1 MKGQM
6 SDLKKLIKNT
16 QSLSD
21 LPKLEKEIIR
31 FWEEE
36 SIFAKSLENR
46 NGNDKFVFYDGP
58 PFANGLPHYGH
69 ILAMSI
75 KDLFVRYK
83 TMRGYLVPRRNG
95 WDCHGLPVEYQ
106 IEKELGIAG
115 KKQIEEYGIDKFN
128 KCARDSVFK
137 YANEWTDL
145 MKRVGRWLDF
155 DNNYA
160 TLEKNYIE
168 SVWWVF
174 NELWEK
180 GLIYEGYTNQ
190 PYCTRCGTSL
200 SNFETNQGYKD
211 NVKDPSLFVKFKV
224 KNQDNQYFL
233 AWTTTPWTLPANL
246 ALAVNSNVK
255 YGLYQLNNEQI
266 WLAEDLFSKITGE
279 KAKPIKSCIGA
290 DLCGMLYEPLYPI
303 NENSLNKLDNLDNAH
318 RVYSAD
324 FVSLEEGTGI
334 VHIAPAYGEEDMALG
349 KKYQLPLVFS
359 AGYDGK
365 MLTEVGRG
373 QYIKEGDKT
382 IIDDLKERN
391 LLFREENVRHT
402 YPFCWRCDS
411 PLIYIA
417 TSSWFVAVSK
427 IKERLV
433 RLNEK
438 INWRPQYI
446 KEGRFGK
453 WLEGARDWNI
463 ARQRF
468 WGAPIPIWQCTKCGL
483 KKSVSSFSQLG
494 LSKDFDPHRPQIDE
508 VTLTCECGA
517 VMRRIPEVF
526 DCWFE
531 SGCMP
536 YGQWHYPFE
545 NKELFNEN
553 FPADF
558 IAEGMDQTRG
568 WFYTMHV
575 ISGAIMEEPSFFNVV
590 VNGLV
595 LSENGQKLSKKLR
608 NYPEPSE
615 IFDKIGADG
624 LRIYLYTATQIGED
638 YRFSN
643 NLVLQE
649 ARKTVFPLWNTLV
662 YWHKF
667 LKTDESKVT
676 EEGELLDEWIENRI
690 NLYEGEIRDFLD
702 DYDLTRAARK
712 VEELITDI
720 SQWYLRLSRKRTD
733 KEFKQS
739 LTAVLHKTAVI
750 IAPFMPFMAEII
762 YQLVRGAS
770 GPQSVHLL
778 DWEETKEI
786 DHALIKE
793 MAKVREL
800 TELGHNV
807 RSLNKIK
814 VRQPLGRLSYEL
826 SSKNKLSETAEKI
839 LLQELNVLAI
849 SEKGEKSWLMAEN
862 NRNKIF
868 IDSILT
874 KELKKEGDL
883 REISRAI
890 QDLRKKAGLLPSA
903 RANVALCSTIDLG
916 QHFEKLSTLTN
927 STLALVEKSEAKG
940 EQAHIKLHGGEATIY
955 LQ

>member
-1 MKGQM
+1 M
-6 SDLKKLIKNT
+6 SDLNQLIRNT

-21 LPKLEKEIIR
+21 LPKLEKEIIH
-31 FWEEE
+31 FWERED
-36 SIFAKSLENR
+36 IFAKSLKNR
-46 NGNDKFVFYDGP
+46 KGKDKFVFYDGP

-106 IEKELGIAG
+106 IEKDLGIAG

-128 KCARDSVFK
+128 KHARDSVFK
-137 YANEWTDL
+137 YVDEWTGL

-160 TLEKNYIE
+160 TLEKSYIE

-174 NELWEK
+174 AELWQK
-180 GLIYEGYTNQ
+180 GLVYEGYTNQ

-211 NVKDPSLFVKFKV
+211 NVKDPSLYVKFKI
-224 KNQDNQYFL
+224 KNKEGQYLL

-246 ALAVNSNVK
+246 ALAVRDDIK
-255 YGLYQLNNEQI
+255 YGLYKINNEQI
-266 WLAEDLFSKITGE
+266 WVAEELFSKITGE
-279 KAKPIKSCIGA
+279 KSKPVKSCLGA
-290 DLCGMLYEPLYPI
+290 DLCGTHYEPLYPI
-303 NENSLNKLDNLDNAH
+303 SKNPLNKLDNLDKAY

-324 FVSLEEGTGI
+324 FVSTEEGTGI
-334 VHIAPAYGEEDMALG
+334 VHVAPAYGEDDMALG
-349 KKYQLPLVFS
+349 KKYHLPLVFS

-365 MLTEVGRG
+365 MLTDIGRG
-373 QYIKEGDKT
+373 QYIKEGNKV
-382 IIDDLKERN
+382 IISDLKKRE
-391 LLFREENVRHT
+391 LLFREGVVRHT
-402 YPFCWRCDS
+402 YPFCWRCDN

-433 RLNEK
+433 ALNAK

-446 KEGRFGK
+446 KEGRFGN

-468 WGAPIPIWQCTKCGL
+468 WGAPIPIWQCKKCGE
-483 KKSVSSFSQLG
+483 KKVVSSFAQLN
-494 LSKDFDPHRPQIDE
+494 LPKNFDPHRPQIDD
-508 VTLTCECGA
+508 VTLVCKCGA
-517 VMRRIPEVF
+517 TMKRIPEVF

-545 NKELFNEN
+545 NKEVFNEN

-558 IAEGMDQTRG
+558 IAEGIDQTRG

-575 ISGAIMEEPSFFNVV
+575 ISSAVMEEPSFYNVV

-595 LSENGQKLSKKLR
+595 LSEDGQKLSKKLR

-615 IFDKIGADG
+615 VFDKIGADS

-649 ARKTVFPLWNTLV
+649 ARKTVFPLWNTLL
-662 YWHKF
+662 YWCKF
-667 LKTDESKVT
+667 LKTDEGKVT
-676 EEGELLDEWIENRI
+676 EEGKLLDKWIKNRI
-690 NLYEGEIRDFLD
+690 NLYEGEIRGFLD
-702 DYDLTRAARK
+702 AYDLTRGARK
-712 VEELITDI
+712 VEDLITDI

-733 KEFKQS
+733 KEFRES
-739 LTAVLHKTAVI
+739 LTVVLRKTAII

-762 YQLVRGAS
+762 YQLLRGKDD
-770 GPQSVHLL
+770 PQSVHLL
-778 DWEETKEI
+778 DWEEAKEI
-786 DHALIKE
+786 DHSLIEE
-793 MAKVREL
+793 MEKVRAL
-800 TELGHNV
+800 TELGRNI
-807 RSLNKIK
+807 RAFNKIK
-814 VRQPLGRLSYEL
+814 VRQPLGRLNYKL
-826 SSKNKLSETAEKI
+826 SSQDRLSTAVEKI
-839 LLQELNVLAI
+839 LLQELNVLAVSRK
-849 SEKGEKSWLMAEN
+849 SEKGWLVAEGGG
-862 NRNKIF
+862 NKVY
-868 IDSILT
+868 IDSTLT
-874 KELKKEGDL
+874 EALKEEGDF

-890 QDLRKKAGLLPSA
+890 QDLRKKAGLLPGAQAS
-903 RANVALCSTIDLG
+903 VVLCSAVDLTR
-916 QHFEKLSTLTN
+916 HIKKLSLQTN
-927 STLALVEKSEAKG
+927 STVSYTKKG
-940 EQAHIKLHGGEATIY
+940 GAGREVAHIKLHGGEAVIY